1 MNYSKEE
8 RSEGT
13 VDRSFVKCTLN
24 GMDKV
29 MVGKFFTS
37 YVENENC
44 ILGYLVACLQPKPSF
59 CAQSTVPSLNFSL
72 NYLPYVVPVDAF
84 APCYS
89 IGPVRNLGIR

>member
-1 MNYSKEE
+1 MFCRAAQSMNYSKEE

-29 MVGKFFTS
+29 MVGKIFTP

-44 ILGYLVACLQPKPSF
+44 ILGYLVACLQPKQPNQVF
-59 CAQSTVPSLNFSL
+59 VLNLLFLHLVS
-72 NYLPYVVPVDAF
+72 P
-84 APCYS
+84 
-89 IGPVRNLGIR
+89 

>member
-44 ILGYLVACLQPKPSF
+44 ILGYLVACLQPKQPNQVF
-59 CAQSTVPSLNFSL
+59 VLNLLFLHLVS
-72 NYLPYVVPVDAF
+72 P
-84 APCYS
+84 
-89 IGPVRNLGIR
+89 